1 MRWLRLAT
9 SAIALAAWLAGAV
22 AQQGAPPAGTP
33 PPSTP
38 PAGTPPPSTPP
49 AGTPPPRTPPASTPQ
64 PQPSAPQPAAS
75 SEEKEAEQQAGADA
89 DDEFIP
95 TEELQPD
102 AAVTFPVD
110 I

>member
-1 MRWLRLAT
+1 MRWLRMTAP
-9 SAIALAAWLAGAV
+9 AAALALWLGGSA

-33 PPSTP
+33 PPSAP
-38 PAGTPPPSTPP
+38 SAG
-49 AGTPPPRTPPASTPQ
+49 TPPASTPQ
-64 PQPSAPQPAAS
+64 PSTPPPAATP
-75 SEEKEAEQQAGADA
+75 EQEKDDAQKPADDA
-89 DDEFIP
+89 DETDFIP

>member
-1 MRWLRLAT
+1 MRWLRMA
-9 SAIALAAWLAGAV
+9 APAVALALWLVGSA

-38 PAGTPPPSTPP
+38 S
-49 AGTPPPRTPPASTPQ
+49 PRTPPASTPQ
-64 PQPSAPQPAAS
+64 PSTPQPAATPD
-75 SEEKEAEQQAGADA
+75 EEKDAAQQPADDA
-89 DDEFIP
+89 DETDFIP

>member
-1 MRWLRLAT
+1 MRWLRLA
-9 SAIALAAWLAGAV
+9 APAVALAAWLAGSA
-22 AQQGAPPAGTP
+22 AQQQGAPPAGTP

-38 PAGTPPPSTPP
+38 PAAGTPPARTPP
-49 AGTPPPRTPPASTPQ
+49 AGTPQPAPPEQ
-64 PQPSAPQPAAS
+64 EKESAQQPAA
-75 SEEKEAEQQAGADA
+75 DA
-89 DDEFIP
+89 DEEEFIP

>member
-1 MRWLRLAT
+1 MRWLRMA
-9 SAIALAAWLAGAV
+9 APALALALWLAGSA

-33 PPSTP
+33 PQSTPSAGAPPARTP
-38 PAGTPPPSTPP
+38 PAGTPQP
-49 AGTPPPRTPPASTPQ
+49 STPQ
-64 PQPSAPQPAAS
+64 PAATP
-75 SEEKEAEQQAGADA
+75 EQEKDDPQQAADDA
-89 DDEFIP
+89 DEQDFTP

>member
-1 MRWLRLAT
+1 MRWVRMA
-9 SAIALAAWLAGAV
+9 APAVALVLWLAGSA

-38 PAGTPPPSTPP
+38 STGTPP
-49 AGTPPPRTPPASTPQ
+49 ARTPPASTPQ
-64 PQPSAPQPAAS
+64 PSTPQPAAAP
-75 SEEKEAEQQAGADA
+75 EQEKDEPQQAADDA
-89 DDEFIP
+89 DEEDFTP

>member
-1 MRWLRLAT
+1 MRWLRMA
-9 SAIALAAWLAGAV
+9 APAVALALWLASSA

-38 PAGTPPPSTPP
+38 SAGAPP
-49 AGTPPPRTPPASTPQ
+49 ARTPPASTPQ
-64 PQPSAPQPAAS
+64 PSTPQPATTP
-75 SEEKEAEQQAGADA
+75 EQKKDDAQQPADDA
-89 DDEFIP
+89 DEQDFIP

>member
-1 MRWLRLAT
+1 MRWLRFLVP
-9 SAIALAAWLAGAV
+9 AIVLAASLASH

-33 PPSTP
+33 PPAS
-38 PAGTPPPSTPP
+38 
-49 AGTPPPRTPPASTPQ
+49 TPPASTP
-64 PQPSAPQPAAS
+64 PAGRPPPATPPPATS
-75 SEEKEAEQQAGADA
+75 PADEAEPASPEEDA
-89 DDEFIP
+89 DVFIP

>member
-1 MRWLRLAT
+1 MRWLRLAAPAVT
-9 SAIALAAWLAGAV
+9 LALWLVAST
-22 AQQGAPPAGTP
+22 AQQDAPPAGTP

-38 PAGTPPPSTPP
+38 SAGTPPARTPP
-49 AGTPPPRTPPASTPQ
+49 ATPTPQASTPQ
-64 PQPSAPQPAAS
+64 PAATPDAEKDDAQKPAD
-75 SEEKEAEQQAGADA
+75 DA
-89 DDEFIP
+89 DETDFIP

>member
-1 MRWLRLAT
+1 MRWLRIA
-9 SAIALAAWLAGAV
+9 APAVALALWLVGSA

-38 PAGTPPPSTPP
+38 SAGTPPARPPP
-49 AGTPPPRTPPASTPQ
+49 ATTPQPSTPQ
-64 PQPSAPQPAAS
+64 PAATPEDKDDAEKPAD
-75 SEEKEAEQQAGADA
+75 DA
-89 DDEFIP
+89 DETDFIP

>member
-1 MRWLRLAT
+1 MRWLRLTAP
-9 SAIALAAWLAGAV
+9 AVALAAWLASSV
-22 AQQGAPPAGTP
+22 AQQQGAPPAGAP

-38 PAGTPPPSTPP
+38 PA
-49 AGTPPPRTPPASTPQ
+49 AGTPPARTPPASTPQ
-64 PQPSAPQPAAS
+64 PTTPQPSAPPEQ
-75 SEEKEAEQQAGADA
+75 EKEDEQQASADA
-89 DDEFIP
+89 EEEFIP

>member
-1 MRWLRLAT
+1 MRWLRLA
-9 SAIALAAWLAGAV
+9 APAVALAAWLASSL
-22 AQQGAPPAGTP
+22 AQQGTPPAGAP

-38 PAGTPPPSTPP
+38 PAGTPPV
-49 AGTPPPRTPPASTPQ
+49 RTPPASTPQ
-64 PQPSAPQPAAS
+64 PSTPQPAAPP
-75 SEEKEAEQQAGADA
+75 EQEKEGAGQAGADA
-89 DDEFIP
+89 DEEFIP

>member
-1 MRWLRLAT
+1 MRWLRMA
-9 SAIALAAWLAGAV
+9 APAVALALWLAGSA

-33 PPSTP
+33 QP
-38 PAGTPPPSTPP
+38 
-49 AGTPPPRTPPASTPQ
+49 STPQ
-64 PQPSAPQPAAS
+64 PAATP
-75 SEEKEAEQQAGADA
+75 EQEKDDPQQAADDA
-89 DDEFIP
+89 DEQDFTP

>member
-1 MRWLRLAT
+1 MRWLRLG
-9 SAIALAAWLAGAV
+9 ALAVVLTAWLAGLA
-22 AQQGAPPAGTP
+22 AQQGTSPAGTP

-38 PAGTPPPSTPP
+38 SAGTPP
-49 AGTPPPRTPPASTPQ
+49 ARTPTATPTPQPSTPQ
-64 PQPSAPQPAAS
+64 PAATPEPGKDGPQQPAD
-75 SEEKEAEQQAGADA
+75 DA
-89 DDEFIP
+89 DETDFIP